1 MCLIER
7 PKTLLN
13 KIENEL
19 LMRVLHSLYEDT
31 WRIRITSWTPWI
43 VPNPIWWSKSY
54 IINNF
59 EYSLT
64 NPVQYVSVAWTTHYH
79 MHTIKEKKGVLS
91 IVITTSFLKGKF
103 MNASKFKLRLEFK
116 TMWVSFQCVTIIIKK
131 VCFCIIMRYSPN
143 GLAIYQQLFCKS
155 LVCI

>member
-1 MCLIER
+1 MCFIKH
-7 PKTLLN
+7 PKILLN
-13 KIENEL
+13 TNLPFVVE
-19 LMRVLHSLYEDT
+19 SPYED
-31 WRIRITSWTPWI
+31 RRKIKSNHDF
-43 VPNPIWWSKSY
+43 VPNPIWWNKSY

-103 MNASKFKLRLEFK
+103 MNASKFKLTLEFK
-116 TMWVSFQCVTIIIKK
+116 TMWVSFQCLMIIIKK
-131 VCFCIIMRYSPN
+131 ACFCIFMMYSPN
-143 GLAIYQQLFCKS
+143 CLAYSSFLWHKDILNFLY
-155 LVCI
+155 

>member
-1 MCLIER
+1 MFHWAPENIIEY
-7 PKTLLN
+7 
-13 KIENEL
+13 KITFC
-19 LMRVLHSLYEDT
+19 RGISIR
-31 WRIRITSWTPWI
+31 RIESNHDF

-103 MNASKFKLRLEFK
+103 MNASKFKLTLEFK
-116 TMWVSFQCVTIIIKK
+116 TMWVSFQCVMIIIKK
-131 VCFCIIMRYSPN
+131 VCFVFSWCIRI
-143 GLAIYQQLFCKS
+143 
-155 LVCI
+155 

>member
-1 MCLIER
+1 MFSWAPEIIIDLE
-7 PKTLLN
+7 K
-13 KIENEL
+13 ENEL
-19 LMRVLHSLYEDT
+19 LMWILHSYI
-31 WRIRITSWTPWI
+31 IRWI
-43 VPNPIWWSKSY
+43 EKRLIMPFVPKPIWWSISY

-59 EYSLT
+59 EYRLT
-64 NPVQYVSVAWTTHYH
+64 NPVHYVSVAWTTHYH

-103 MNASKFKLRLEFK
+103 MNASKFKLTLEFK